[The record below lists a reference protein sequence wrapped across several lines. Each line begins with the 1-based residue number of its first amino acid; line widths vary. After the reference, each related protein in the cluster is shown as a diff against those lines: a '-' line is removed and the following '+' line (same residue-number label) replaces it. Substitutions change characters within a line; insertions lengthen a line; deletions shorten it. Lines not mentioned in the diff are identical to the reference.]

1 MDFSV
6 NWLKRYIDTPLDTD
20 RMAAVLTDQG
30 FTVDE
35 IRTVDG
41 DVIFDIDVT
50 TNRPDAMNYLG
61 LARELAASGN
71 GMLTLPETGDLDEKG
86 EPTES
91 EVTVEIADPD
101 LCGRYV
107 ARVVKN
113 VKIGPSPAWMQELLN
128 AIGVRPINNV
138 VDITNFVL
146 WETGHPLHAFDA
158 RFVSDRRIV
167 VRRARKGETLTTLDG
182 EERKLLPDDLLIADA
197 QRGIALAGIMG
208 GENSE
213 IRDDT
218 QDVIIE
224 SAWFDPVGVRK
235 TSKRLALHT
244 DSSHR
249 FERGADI
256 EMASHAADRAA
267 ALIAEYGGG
276 TVLPKPVDAYPEP
289 WESPVVRLTMA
300 NIRRILGV
308 DIESDAV
315 RNYLSVLGFDLSS
328 SDEDGFWWSVPS
340 YRLDVTREID
350 LVEEVAR
357 LYGYNRIP
365 GTLPDV
371 ESAGRETPPLEI
383 LHNRIHMVLTG
394 NGFQEAITYSFCS
407 AEDNRI
413 FVPEQEQMVAIANP
427 LSEAIAYMRTSVLAS
442 LVPVAA
448 RNMRQGNANVKLY
461 EAARRYLPCE
471 NIQPNEEPA
480 LGVVARKGAHARFWN
495 GRAEQVDVYA
505 LKGIVESLCRETGVS
520 GTLGYRHL
528 DHPAFATGAA
538 VEILLNDR
546 QVGRLGELS
555 ETVRTHYEV
564 DAELVALEMGLDWL
578 LEREEAIRFK
588 PFSPFPRV
596 ERDSAFLLDRS
607 VPYSEIEQFLSDLEI
622 PALRDVRPF
631 DRYEGKGIP
640 EGKVSLAL
648 NFVYQ
653 STERTLNS
661 DEVNEWHERIVQAF
675 RERFGAS
682 LR

>member
-6 NWLKRYIDTPLDTD
+6 NWLKKYIDTPLDTD

-30 FTVDE
+30 LTVDE
-35 IRTVDG
+35 IRPVEG

-71 GMLTLPETGDLDEKG
+71 GTLTLPEVGNLKESGDA
-86 EPTES
+86 TAS

-107 ARVVKN
+107 ARVVKD

-138 VDITNFVL
+138 VDITNFIL

-158 RFVSDRRIV
+158 RFVSGRHIV

-197 QRGIALAGIMG
+197 ERGIALAGIMG

-218 QDVIIE
+218 TDVIIE

-256 EMASHAADRAA
+256 EMARHAADRAA
-267 ALIAEYGGG
+267 ALIAEYADG
-276 TVLPKPVDAYPEP
+276 TILADPVDVYPNP
-289 WESPVVRLTMA
+289 WESPVVRLTDA

-308 DIESDAV
+308 DVDPDTV
-315 RNYLSVLGFDLSS
+315 KNYLSVLGFELSS
-328 SDEDGFWWSVPS
+328 SDGEGSWWSVPS
-340 YRLDVTREID
+340 FRLDVTREID
-350 LVEEVAR
+350 LIEEVAR
-357 LYGYNRIP
+357 LYGYDKIP
-365 GTLPDV
+365 ASLPDV
-371 ESAGRETPPLEI
+371 ESAGRETPPEETL
-383 LHNRIHMVLTG
+383 LNRIHTVLTG

-407 AEDNRI
+407 REDNLM
-413 FVPEQEQMVAIANP
+413 FHPEQEQMVSIANP
-427 LSEAIAYMRTSVLAS
+427 LSESIAVMRTSILAS

-448 RNMRQGNANVKLY
+448 RNLRQGNANVKLY
-461 EAARRYLPCE
+461 EAAKRYVPSDE
-471 NIQPNEEPA
+471 VQPDETLTMA
-480 LGVVARKGAHARFWN
+480 VVARKGTHARFWN
-495 GRAEQVDVYA
+495 GHTEDLDVFV
-505 LKGIVESLCRETGVS
+505 LKGIVESLRRETGVM
-520 GTLGYRHL
+520 TPVQYRMIQ
-528 DHPAFATGAA
+528 HPAFVDGAA
-538 VEILLNDR
+538 VEIVVNGLS
-546 QVGRLGELS
+546 VGRLGELS
-555 ETVRTHYEV
+555 ERVRSHYEV
-564 DAELVALEMGLDWL
+564 DAELVALELDMNWL
-578 LEREEAIRFK
+578 LEDETPIRFEA
-588 PFSPFPRV
+588 FSMFPRV
-596 ERDSAFLLDRS
+596 ERDSAFLIDQS
-607 VPYSEIEQFLSDLEI
+607 VSYADIEQFLSELEI
-622 PALRDVRPF
+622 PELQEIRLF

-653 STERTLNS
+653 SPERTLNS
-661 DEVNEWHERIVQAF
+661 DEVSDWHERIVQTF
-675 RERFGAS
+675 QEQFGAT